1 MISSV
6 VLDVTV
12 SNWKICHPIICDA
25 IGVEISHFIALSV
38 FALVCFEVQNDYI
51 TLQSR
56 KESLIALFLSSSNF
70 YVVLVT

>member
-25 IGVEISHFIALSV
+25 IGVEISHFIAQSV

-56 KESLIALFLSSSNF
+56 KERLIVPFLPSSYLFD
-70 YVVLVT
+70 VLDA